1 MADGEA
7 PLVGGGDPAVKSEV
21 TADVPVDVPAEG
33 TADAAGSASEGGA
46 DAGAAEAGAAAGGD
60 DEDPAEEEKEESA
73 AAAAGAGD
81 DATALAVRTQD
92 AEAGATEDAPAAAA
106 SSAEGGDK
114 AEAGFAIATE
124 EDADADMGNSAA
136 WTKLL
141 MEAIAEPM
149 PGAREKF
156 EKIVTAFP
164 TSATYWKPYLE
175 KEMASGADGAPKV
188 GPLFE
193 RCLRQCCSK
202 ELWRLY
208 LRYVKQGAAAGQNAR
223 DELKTAY
230 AFVAQHYGMDIG
242 AAWFWHECVPLLEKV
257 SACSQRPVAH
267 SHARPVRGPD
277 TLGSLSAS
285 RRTTPGKR

>member
-1 MADGEA
+1 
-7 PLVGGGDPAVKSEV
+7 VKSEPE
-21 TADVPVDVPAEG
+21 AMEAEVPPEAMEG
-33 TADAAGSASEGGA
+33 AGGDSAATTEDASAVV
-46 DAGAAEAGAAAGGD
+46 AGGD
-60 DEDPAEEEKEESA
+60 DEPVAEEEGEEAKGAEGAGEEAKALAVRPQDGEA
-73 AAAAGAGD
+73 AAAAEAGD
-81 DATALAVRTQD
+81 K
-92 AEAGATEDAPAAAA
+92 G
-106 SSAEGGDK
+106 
-114 AEAGFAIATE
+114 EAGFAIAEEE
-124 EDADADMGNSAA
+124 EDDDADMGNSAA
-136 WTKLL
+136 WTKML

-164 TSATYWKPYLE
+164 TAATYWKPYLE
-175 KEMASGADGAPKV
+175 KEMASGADGKV

-242 AAWFWHECVPLLEKV
+242 AAWFWHECVPLFQWLHLLRASACYHLV
-257 SACSQRPVAH
+257 SAVRVFSHLRPVL
-267 SHARPVRGPD
+267 GPD
-277 TLGSLSAS
+277 TSDSSSVS
-285 RRTTPGKR
+285 RRTTHGKR

>member
-1 MADGEA
+1 MKSEPEAMEVEGQEAEGVAAAADSAATAGGTEGEA
-7 PLVGGGDPAVKSEV
+7 VV
-21 TADVPVDVPAEG
+21 
-33 TADAAGSASEGGA
+33 
-46 DAGAAEAGAAAGGD
+46 AGGD
-60 DEDPAEEEKEESA
+60 DEPAADGEEEEGVGGEATGAEGTGEEAKALVVRPQDGEA
-73 AAAAGAGD
+73 AA
-81 DATALAVRTQD
+81 T
-92 AEAGATEDAPAAAA
+92 
-106 SSAEGGDK
+106 AEGVEK
-114 AEAGFAIATE
+114 ENAEAGFAIAE
-124 EDADADMGNSAA
+124 EEEEEDADMGNSAA

-164 TSATYWKPYLE
+164 TAATYWKPYLE
-175 KEMASGADGAPKV
+175 KEMASGADGKV

-242 AAWFWHECVPLLEKV
+242 AAWFWHECVPLL
-257 SACSQRPVAH
+257 PWLH
-267 SHARPVRGPD
+267 LPG
-277 TLGSLSAS
+277 AS
-285 RRTTPGKR
+285 TATIWRVL

>member
-1 MADGEA
+1 MEGQE
-7 PLVGGGDPAVKSEV
+7 
-21 TADVPVDVPAEG
+21 AEG
-33 TADAAGSASEGGA
+33 QEAEGAAADSAAIAAGTEG
-46 DAGAAEAGAAAGGD
+46 DAVVAGGD
-60 DEDPAEEEKEESA
+60 DEPAADGEEDE
-73 AAAAGAGD
+73 GAGGEVKG
-81 DATALAVRTQD
+81 AEGTGEEAKALAVRPQD
-92 AEAGATEDAPAAAA
+92 GEAAATEGGEKET
-106 SSAEGGDK
+106 AET
-114 AEAGFAIATE
+114 GFAIAE
-124 EDADADMGNSAA
+124 EEEETAADMGNSAA

-164 TSATYWKPYLE
+164 TAATYWKPYLE
-175 KEMASGADGAPKV
+175 KEMASGADGKV

-242 AAWFWHECVPLLEKV
+242 AAWFWHECVPLL
-257 SACSQRPVAH
+257 PWLH
-267 SHARPVRGPD
+267 LP
-277 TLGSLSAS
+277 SAS
-285 RRTTPGKR
+285 TATI

>member
-1 MADGEA
+1 MAA
-7 PLVGGGDPAVKSEV
+7 
-21 TADVPVDVPAEG
+21 
-33 TADAAGSASEGGA
+33 
-46 DAGAAEAGAAAGGD
+46 
-60 DEDPAEEEKEESA
+60 
-73 AAAAGAGD
+73 
-81 DATALAVRTQD
+81 
-92 AEAGATEDAPAAAA
+92 
-106 SSAEGGDK
+106 
-114 AEAGFAIATE
+114 E
-124 EDADADMGNSAA
+124 EDADAGMGDSAA

-149 PGAREKF
+149 PGARDKF

-175 KEMASGADGAPKV
+175 KEMASGVDGAPKV

-202 ELWRLY
+202 DLWRLY

-242 AAWFWHECVPLLEKV
+242 AAWFWHEYAPFSSGQL
-257 SACSQRPVAH
+257 
-267 SHARPVRGPD
+267 
-277 TLGSLSAS
+277 
-285 RRTTPGKR
+285 